1 MNAEEKIY
9 ERICRIKRIRNA
21 AEREEYRISVFP
33 DAERRS
39 VKKEETEKTAEKT
52 VFYRNEKRTER
63 VFPQEKKE
71 IHINLGGIYLGE
83 KADAESIAEEIME
96 KLYRA
101 FSLI

>member
-9 ERICRIKRIRNA
+9 KRICRIKRIRNA
-21 AEREEYRISVFP
+21 AEREEYRISVFS

-39 VKKEETEKTAEKT
+39 VEKEETEKAAEKT
-52 VFYRNEKRTER
+52 VFYRSEKRTEK

-71 IHINLGGIYLGE
+71 IYINLGGIYLGE